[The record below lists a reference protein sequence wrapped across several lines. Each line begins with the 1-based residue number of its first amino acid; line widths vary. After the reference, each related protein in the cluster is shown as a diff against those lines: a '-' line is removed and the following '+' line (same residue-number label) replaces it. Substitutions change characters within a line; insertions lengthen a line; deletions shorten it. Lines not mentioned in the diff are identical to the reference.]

1 LVKNMAQVHEQRA
14 LCVDEARALRIVDA
28 LRLAEWYIAT
38 AADFIVSGF
47 AECARSG
54 EFSDTALGLA
64 AKRVGQAINYAVEA
78 LEMLREVAGQVRRR
92 EQATATAQATATVAA
107 ADRAGVEA
115 RLLPSRRAL
124 LEYIRRHPE
133 LLEDMLKCKR
143 GVVKRVAE
151 EIGYKWGTICWG
163 VAELRRYGL
172 I

>member
-1 LVKNMAQVHEQRA
+1 M
-14 LCVDEARALRIVDA
+14 CVDEARALRIVDA

-64 AKRVGQAINYAVEA
+64 VKRVGQAINYAVEA

-92 EQATATAQATATVAA
+92 EQATAAAQAAV

-143 GVVKRVAE
+143 DVVKRVAE
-151 EIGYKWGTICWG
+151 EIGYKWGTVCWG